1 MRDNLDKLYDLFLE
15 YELVSQEALDLV
27 IGINGYSYDTFMDI
41 LYQIGALRN
50 LEQLADDL
58 QIEYED
64 WMQELDD
71 EN

>member
-1 MRDNLDKLYDLFLE
+1 MRDNLDKLYDLFVD
-15 YELVSQEALDLV
+15 YELVSKEALDLV

-41 LYQIGALRN
+41 LYYISALRN
-50 LEQLADDL
+50 LEQLANDL